1 MAVGQEGPP
10 RPRPAGRIRTRG
22 ARSARCGT
30 GDARTGVQPPRLGLA
45 FREKQGMRQPCKYKN
60 NFKNEVEPGEVAQV
74 WNPRVPGHESP
85 TLSLKKQKEG
95 EGKGVW
101 Q

>member
-1 MAVGQEGPP
+1 
-10 RPRPAGRIRTRG
+10 
-22 ARSARCGT
+22 
-30 GDARTGVQPPRLGLA
+30 
-45 FREKQGMRQPCKYKN
+45 MRQPCKYKN